1 MSYAIIRH
9 EMYKNNLNVLTNIY
23 KHNSRL
29 KERYS
34 NRNINKDYFHYNYYL
49 KQADCSYYK
58 SIKTVIEDKNI
69 ESHIQ
74 KKSNVLGEFLI
85 TSDNNFFKTM
95 NMYEQKVFFDTGYE
109 FVCNKI
115 GEKNILNA
123 TVHFDED
130 TPHMHVDYIPI
141 VKDGEK
147 KKLSSRAIW
156 KGKNTYHQLQEEYYN
171 YIVREKK
178 YNLERGEVG
187 SVTKHLSVI
196 ELKDLTGYED
206 NSKRRND
213 INNKYWKVR
222 NIGEV
227 AERKNMIRGQIN
239 RTDDKHQ
246 KESTS
251 FEGPHF
257 VECYIVKNNVCVAKA
272 RIDVL
277 ISNLY

>member
-95 NMYEQKVFFDTGYE
+95 NMYEQKVFFDTAYE

-147 KKLSSRAIW
+147 KKLCSRAIW
-156 KGKNTYHQLQEEYYN
+156 KGKNTYHQLQ
-171 YIVREKK
+171 
-178 YNLERGEVG
+178 
-187 SVTKHLSVI
+187 
-196 ELKDLTGYED
+196 
-206 NSKRRND
+206 
-213 INNKYWKVR
+213 
-222 NIGEV
+222 
-227 AERKNMIRGQIN
+227 
-239 RTDDKHQ
+239 
-246 KESTS
+246 
-251 FEGPHF
+251 
-257 VECYIVKNNVCVAKA
+257 
-272 RIDVL
+272 
-277 ISNLY
+277 